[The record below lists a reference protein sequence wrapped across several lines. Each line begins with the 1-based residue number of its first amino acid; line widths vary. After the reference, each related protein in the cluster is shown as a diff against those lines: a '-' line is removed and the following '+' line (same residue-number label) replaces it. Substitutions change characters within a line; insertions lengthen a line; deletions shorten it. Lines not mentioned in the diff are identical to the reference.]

1 MSAITTTNIRVG
13 PGVYLALKELA
24 DKSGMTIGTC
34 ANLLIITLLY
44 NADKSL
50 SGFRPETQKALT
62 ADALAAI
69 GELFKIASLEA
80 IRNTSIAELYQNLL
94 SQPKEK

>member
-1 MSAITTTNIRVG
+1 MSSVTSTNIRVG
-13 PGVYLALKELA
+13 PGVYMALKEMS

-34 ANLLIITLLY
+34 ANLLIVIMLY

-62 ADALAAI
+62 ADILAAFSEI
-69 GELFKIASLEA
+69 FKMASLEA
-80 IRNTSIAELYQNLL
+80 VKNTSIADLYQSLF
-94 SQPKEK
+94 SQPKGE